1 MVTLINFGSF
11 MTNSQEKQLP
21 WTLYLG
27 LIFLSWLESFPISMG
42 VVAKDLF
49 VATKSKHKNIFAKLR
64 QPTERL
70 PPIFRAGLMICL
82 MFLTIMWLGHTK
94 EYIM

>member
-1 MVTLINFGSF
+1 VG
-11 MTNSQEKQLP
+11 
-21 WTLYLG
+21 
-27 LIFLSWLESFPISMG
+27 
-42 VVAKDLF
+42 KDIF
-49 VATKSKHKNIFAKLR
+49 VATKGKHKNISAKLR

-70 PPIFRAGLMICL
+70 PPTFRAGLMICL